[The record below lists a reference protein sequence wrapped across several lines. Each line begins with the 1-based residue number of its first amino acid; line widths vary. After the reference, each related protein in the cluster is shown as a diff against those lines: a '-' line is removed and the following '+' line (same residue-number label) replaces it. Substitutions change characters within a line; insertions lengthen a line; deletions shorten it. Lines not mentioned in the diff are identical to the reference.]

1 MNLDRYKVEY
11 GILIPLFILAI
22 ISVVSIYSAED
33 LLLEENYLALKQA
46 IWFSLGFLIAYLIMT
61 IGNRFFIKNIW
72 LFYGLGILSLGL
84 LLIIGKP
91 INDSK
96 SWFNLFNLGTIQPSE
111 FVKIILILTIA
122 KILDH
127 FYKQNEFPTI
137 KQEFKLLLKVSLIFF
152 VPALLTFLQ
161 PDTGIVIIYLII
173 TLSMLLVAGIRWQ
186 WFLSLFIVISLLL
199 GLFIGL
205 YFINSDLFISLFGTN
220 FFYRMDRL
228 LDWQSGSGM
237 QLSNALIAI
246 GSAKMFGF
254 GIRKTPIYFPEP
266 HTDFIFSVYANNTG
280 IFGTMF
286 LIMII
291 IYFDLKLINIAI
303 KSNKKINKYIMGGII
318 GMLVYQQIQ
327 SIGMNIGLLPITGI
341 TLPFISY
348 GGSSLISYMIM
359 AGIIFN
365 LSNETIRFRN
375 LK

>member
-22 ISVVSIYSAED
+22 ISVVSIYSAEG
-33 LLLEENYLALKQA
+33 LLPEENYLALKQA